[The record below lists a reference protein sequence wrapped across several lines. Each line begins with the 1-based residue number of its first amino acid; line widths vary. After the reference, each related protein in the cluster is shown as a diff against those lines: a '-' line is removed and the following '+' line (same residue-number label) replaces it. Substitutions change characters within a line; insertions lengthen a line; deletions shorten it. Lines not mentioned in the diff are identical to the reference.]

1 MDLITIQF
9 FMLIMIRIAS
19 FIWISPGFSFRS
31 MPQLG
36 KFVIAAGISLAVY
49 GILPLPA
56 ELLTAGMFILLG
68 VKEVLL
74 GIAIGYI
81 SQLFFS
87 GIEMAG
93 TFVDFQ
99 VGFSMS
105 MSYDPMMEIKSA
117 FYGRLYYWIL
127 MVSYF
132 ATNMHHHLIR
142 ILINSYQQIPINQL
156 SFSYMGIEGIVE
168 LFGYVFEIGVNLA
181 LPLVAVALISEII
194 LALLSRTIP
203 QINVL
208 ILGMPLK
215 ILGSIIF
222 MYFFLPVLFENIEE
236 VFPEL
241 LKYMEEFIHSF

>member
-1 MDLITIQF
+1 MNLITIQF

-56 ELLTAGMFILLG
+56 ELLTTGMFILLG
-68 VKEVLL
+68 IKEVLL

-87 GIEMAG
+87 GVEMAG

-105 MSYDPMMEIKSA
+105 MSFDPMMGIQSA
-117 FYGRLYYWIL
+117 FYGRVYYWIL

-142 ILINSYQQIPINQL
+142 VLIHSYEKIPIEQL
-156 SFSYMGIEGIVE
+156 EFNHFGIEGIVE

-181 LPLVAVALISEII
+181 LPLVTVALLSEIV

-215 ILGSIIF
+215 ILVSIIF
-222 MYFFLPVLFENIEE
+222 IYFFLPSLVENIEIIL
-236 VFPEL
+236 PEML
-241 LKYMEEFIHSF
+241 RYMREFIHSF

>member
-1 MDLITIQF
+1 MNLIIIQF

-19 FIWISPGFSFRS
+19 FMWISPGFSFRS

-36 KFVIAAGISLAVY
+36 KFVISAGISLAVY
-49 GILPLPA
+49 GILPLPE
-56 ELLTAGMFILLG
+56 ELLTTGFFILIGIKELLIG
-68 VKEVLL
+68 V
-74 GIAIGYI
+74 AIGYI

-105 MSYDPMMEIKSA
+105 MSYDPMMQIQSA
-117 FYGRLYYWIL
+117 FYGKVYYWVL
-127 MVSYF
+127 MVTYF
-132 ATNMHHHLIR
+132 VTNMHHHMIR
-142 ILINSYQQIPINQL
+142 ILINSYQEIPISQL
-156 SFSYMGIEGIVE
+156 SFSHMGMEGIVE
-168 LFGYVFEIGVNLA
+168 LFSYVFEIGVNLA
-181 LPLVAVALISEII
+181 LPLITVALISEIV

-215 ILGSIIF
+215 ILASILF
-222 MYFFLPVLFENIEE
+222 MYFFLPVLFENIEKIL
-236 VFPEL
+236 PEML
-241 LKYMEEFIHSF
+241 RYMEEFIHSF

>member
-1 MDLITIQF
+1 MDLIMIQF
-9 FMLIMIRIAS
+9 FMLIMIRIAF

-49 GILPLPA
+49 GILPLPT
-56 ELLTAGMFILLG
+56 ELLPVGRFLLLG
-68 VKEVLL
+68 IKEVLL
-74 GIAIGYI
+74 GVAIGYI

-87 GIEMAG
+87 GVEMSG

-105 MSYDPMMEIKSA
+105 MSFDPMMGIQSA

-127 MVSYF
+127 MVTYF

-142 ILINSYQQIPINQL
+142 ILINSYEHIPIDQL
-156 SFSYMGIEGIVE
+156 DFSHFGIEGIVE
-168 LFGYVFEIGVNLA
+168 LFGYVFEIGVSLA
-181 LPLVAVALISEII
+181 LPLVTVALISEII

-215 ILGSIIF
+215 ILGSILFI
-222 MYFFLPVLFENIEE
+222 YFFLPILFENIEE
-236 VFPEL
+236 MLPEML
-241 LKYMEEFIHSF
+241 RYMNEFIHSF

>member
-1 MDLITIQF
+1 MELINIQIFLLIT
-9 FMLIMIRIAS
+9 IRIAS

-36 KFVIAAGISLAVY
+36 KVAMTMGLSLAVY
-49 GILPLPA
+49 GNLPLPT
-56 ELLTAGMFILLG
+56 ELLTTGMFILLG
-68 VKEVLL
+68 LKELLL
-74 GIAIGYI
+74 GVAIGYI
-81 SQLFFS
+81 SLLFFS

-99 VGFSMS
+99 VGFSMA
-105 MSYDPMMEIKSA
+105 MSLDPMMGIQSSY
-117 FYGRLYYWIL
+117 YGSLYYWIL
-127 MVSYF
+127 MIIYF

-142 ILINSYQQIPINQL
+142 ILVNSYQQVPLDQL
-156 SFSYMGIEGIVE
+156 EFSHFGVEGIVE

-181 LPLVAVALISEII
+181 LPLIAVALISEIV

-215 ILGSIIF
+215 ILLSIVF

-236 VFPEL
+236 FFPEML
-241 LKYMEEFIHSF
+241 RYMDEFIHSL

>member
-1 MDLITIQF
+1 MDLVSLQIFLLIT
-9 FMLIMIRIAS
+9 IRIAS

-36 KFVIAAGISLAVY
+36 KLAITLGLSLAVY
-49 GILPLPA
+49 GIVPIPA
-56 ELLTAGMFILLG
+56 ELLTTGIFILIGVKEILLG
-68 VKEVLL
+68 L
-74 GIAIGYI
+74 AIGYI

-105 MSYDPMMEIKSA
+105 MSFDPMMGIQSA
-117 FYGRLYYWIL
+117 FYGSLYYWVL
-127 MVSYF
+127 MITYF
-132 ATNMHHHLIR
+132 STNMHHHLVR
-142 ILINSYQQIPINQL
+142 VLVNSYQEIPLGQVE
-156 SFSYMGIEGIVE
+156 FSHFGIGGIVE
-168 LFGYVFEIGVNLA
+168 LFGYVFKIGVHLA
-181 LPLVAVALISEII
+181 LPLVTVALISEIV

-215 ILGSIIF
+215 ILVSIVFI
-222 MYFFLPVLFENIEE
+222 YFFLPVLFDNIEK
-236 VFPEL
+236 VLPEML
-241 LKYMEEFIHSF
+241 RYMNEFIHSF